1 MNNSIDNIFKEK
13 VSGLSSVPDGT
24 SWTQEKGWDEYQ
36 KIHGKRIKPFSK
48 VVLLA
53 TSAAATVAIL
63 IALSLSTNI
72 FSPKVIIATSPAD
85 SIKELLLP
93 NGSKVWMNKNSSIAY
108 STRKNGEFNLKLEG
122 EVYVEITEVPRA
134 GYTIKTGSAV
144 IAVKNPTKLNVKA
157 YPGDSDID
165 ITVRNGS
172 VSVSDNVLGQGLA
185 LLVTKGNYCS
195 VSRINNFVFATANTN
210 DNYLAWK
217 TGKLIFN
224 DMPMA
229 TVTQVLRQY
238 YGKEITIADDTV
250 AYYSYTGSFNNESFD
265 NVLALIQSD
274 INVEMSKGG
283 NTVVISKKAATN

>member
-13 VSGLSSVPDGT
+13 VSGLSSVPEGT

-36 KIHGKRIKPFSK
+36 KIHSKRIKSFSK
-48 VVLLA
+48 VFLLA

-72 FSPKVIIATSPAD
+72 FSPKVIITTSPAD

-108 STRKNGEFNLKLEG
+108 STRKKGEFNLKVDG
-122 EVYVEITEVPRA
+122 EVYLEITEVPRA

-157 YPGDSDID
+157 YPDDNDID
-165 ITVRNGS
+165 ITVQNGS

-185 LLVTKGNYCS
+185 LLITEGNYCS
-195 VSRINNFVFATANTN
+195 VSRTNKLVFATANTN
-210 DNYLAWK
+210 ENYLAWR
-217 TGKLIFN
+217 TGKLVFN
-224 DMPMA
+224 ETPMA
-229 TVTQVLRQY
+229 TVTQVLHQY

-250 AYYSYTGSFNNESFD
+250 AYYSYTGTFNNASFES
-265 NVLALIQSD
+265 VLALIQSD
-274 INVEMSKGG
+274 IDIEMSKNN
-283 NTVVISKKAATN
+283 NTVIISKKQ